1 MLATPYSPPPPF
13 LLQMELAA
21 AQKSGVAESTIAQ
34 PEKNEGFN
42 PVSNGVKAR
51 KVTFDDETRAVVEV
65 EKSQYAAPVEKFR
78 GLKRMIKA
86 WTKGYKVRV
95 RDSNTKVHSVGLSE
109 AADRHWK
116 TWWGKKS
123 KRQ

>member
-1 MLATPYSPPPPF
+1 
-13 LLQMELAA
+13 MELAA
-21 AQKSGVAESTIAQ
+21 AQESSAAESTIAQ
-34 PEKNEGFN
+34 PEKYEGFN

-65 EKSQYAAPVEKFR
+65 ENSHYASSPVEKFQ

-123 KRQ
+123 KRH